1 MHPWPATMNSEN
13 LIEKM
18 FLVGI
23 TDYDSGGS
31 AVSQTQFCGRVEA
44 VYQNGILLRLPDGS
58 AYMLPPDL
66 SSTKPA
72 PPGSYRLRS
81 TGEVVENPD
90 YLSVWNRTK
99 SAD

>member
-1 MHPWPATMNSEN
+1 MIANSDSI
-13 LIEKM
+13 LGKTI
-18 FLVGI
+18 LVGI
-23 TDYDSGGS
+23 TDYDGVGN
-31 AVSQTQFCGRVEA
+31 AVSQTQFCEKIEA

-81 TGEVVENPD
+81 TGEVIENPD